1 MTASSAR
8 TGQSMMEISKIFN
21 NIEEEFEL
29 LVQTFLM
36 KCRIDYPKKG

>member
-1 MTASSAR
+1 MTVSLAR
-8 TGQSMMEISKIFN
+8 IGQITMGILKIFN